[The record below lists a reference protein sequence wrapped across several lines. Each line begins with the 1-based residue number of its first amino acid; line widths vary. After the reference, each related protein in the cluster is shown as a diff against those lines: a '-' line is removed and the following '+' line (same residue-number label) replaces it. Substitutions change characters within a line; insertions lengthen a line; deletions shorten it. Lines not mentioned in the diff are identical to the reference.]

1 MGKSIKIDCADVM
14 DISGVAELSSMLQEI
29 GNGFTVTFK
38 AEGVERIDTSTLQL
52 LTSFIRDASTRD
64 ISVEWKNPSAALIN
78 SARLLGLVEHLH
90 LADV

>member
-1 MGKSIKIDCADVM
+1 MGKSKRIDCADVM
-14 DISGVAELSSMLQEI
+14 DISGVAELSSILQEI
-29 GNGFTVTFK
+29 DNGYTVTFE

-64 ISVEWKNPSAALIN
+64 ISIQWKDPSEVLVN

-90 LADV
+90 LADI